1 MAGTIEVIDQAH
13 RSSGGPKREPS
24 SIASPS
30 CKKFFNRVCPV
41 SDTWPR
47 RRSSKRSVSRCIIEV
62 IHTTQEQFWFAAVL
76 CLLLGE
82 RNLAEAQMNGLIYL
96 IGLIVVIM
104 AILSFF
110 GLR

>member
-1 MAGTIEVIDQAH
+1 LRFAQSCRRAVCANVAL
-13 RSSGGPKREPS
+13 SSAR
-24 SIASPS
+24 S
-30 CKKFFNRVCPV
+30 CKKFFNRVCAVP
-41 SDTWPR
+41 DTGR
-47 RRSSKRSVSRCIIEV
+47 TADLSKRSVSRCVVEV

-76 CLLLGE
+76 CLQLGE
-82 RNLAEAQMNGLIYL
+82 TNLTEAHMHGLIYL